1 MRHTLVA
8 VWDAEVRAGTGHQP
22 ALAVSGSSKIMK
34 ETEGLCSHSPLDSH
48 LFGGTQK
55 IKLHFLP
62 LGVSVV
68 FPIIAGRLC
77 FYFYTVKKCEFGTGW
92 EYLHWDHSQELE

>member
-48 LFGGTQK
+48 LFWGNTEDK
-55 IKLHFLP
+55 NYISCH
-62 LGVSVV
+62 LGSVLCSRLLL
-68 FPIIAGRLC
+68 AGFIFIFIL
-77 FYFYTVKKCEFGTGW
+77 
-92 EYLHWDHSQELE
+92 